1 MRAKAAPFEP
11 RGAAPRRLRTV
22 STKPASN
29 PARPAVGPT
38 RQIVKRHPTRQ
49 FRLRST
55 TKQPHVSPQLTN
67 LCETAN
73 NNWCSAALLVVW
85 SWILAFGCLGGN
97 NRARTSLRTPSGFK
111 ATVPCVSNVT
121 PIARGGNNFRVAEHC
136 KTEANRRWSVQVA
149 HARSPAALGLGVGFR
164 APRPLVAD
172 PSHAGCGC
180 LHLRH
185 ARRAARRRR
194 CERSPSQP
202 PFPRYRLGAVMAQG
216 ITKRRHVDEPRFATD
231 SR

>member
-1 MRAKAAPFEP
+1 M
-11 RGAAPRRLRTV
+11 
-22 STKPASN
+22 
-29 PARPAVGPT
+29 
-38 RQIVKRHPTRQ
+38 
-49 FRLRST
+49 
-55 TKQPHVSPQLTN
+55 
-67 LCETAN
+67 
-73 NNWCSAALLVVW
+73 
-85 SWILAFGCLGGN
+85 
-97 NRARTSLRTPSGFK
+97 
-111 ATVPCVSNVT
+111 PCVSNVT
-121 PIARGGNNFRVAEHC
+121 PIARGGNNFRVAERC

-194 CERSPSQP
+194 CERAPSQP

-231 SR
+231 SRGKLTRLTRASTCGLRLDLGTRGGLLDSASQVHSSATWRPPRQGAVHRRFEFE

>member
-29 PARPAVGPT
+29 PTRPAVGPT

-55 TKQPHVSPQLTN
+55 TKRPHVSPQVTN

-73 NNWCSAALLVVW
+73 NNWCSAALLAVW

-97 NRARTSLRTPSGFK
+97 NRARTSQRAPGGLEE
-111 ATVPCVSNVT
+111 TVPCVSNVT
-121 PIARGGNNFRVAEHC
+121 PIARGGNNFRVAERC

-172 PSHAGCGC
+172 PSHAGCGRPPPAPRSTC
-180 LHLRH
+180 SAPPSLRTLSIT
-185 ARRAARRRR
+185 AAVPPIPTGRRYGAGHYEETPRRRTSLR
-194 CERSPSQP
+194 NR
-202 PFPRYRLGAVMAQG
+202 
-216 ITKRRHVDEPRFATD
+216 
-231 SR
+231 